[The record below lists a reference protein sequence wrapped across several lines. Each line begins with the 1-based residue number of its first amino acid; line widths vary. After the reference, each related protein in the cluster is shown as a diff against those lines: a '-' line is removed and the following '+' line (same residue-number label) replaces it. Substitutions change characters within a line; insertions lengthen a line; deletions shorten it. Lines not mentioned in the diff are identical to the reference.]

1 MTVMG
6 NPLHQPGGPTTYWT
20 TVNAEENLA
29 GVVTPLSSSFWIRP
43 TTVGTLGAFCELGV
57 LPESAARHSSNSDER
72 IATVIYGRLVAN
84 IDLLRQ
90 LADRTPFT
98 SGDALEQQ
106 LFSNVRAG
114 IPSRA
119 SKRRY
124 PIVAVKAPVAAA
136 TVIPFI
142 NKMFDDSQQWWRTSI
157 DALETSTADDARRR
171 MLEAQ
176 DRMVGYMRPH
186 TLGTFL
192 TQAAFEQL
200 KKLCVRAG
208 SPGLELRIARGL
220 RSLEEAEMVSML
232 WEVSRGNADVEA
244 FLRRYGFHGPNES
257 SASSPVW
264 RESRQILEDILRSY
278 RTMSEDRSP
287 KVKARQIAED
297 RIEAVKELLAGLSL
311 PRRVFAR
318 AVLTATSAF
327 FPLRETGKATLLHAV
342 DVCRASA
349 RVIAE
354 DMVARGELDDVSDV
368 AYLTVEELV
377 NNRVA
382 DWKSI
387 TAKRRA
393 QRDEYLKI
401 DLPQTWEGVPE
412 VQVLAELTHDDGVT
426 EITGLGASHGVVEGT
441 VRVVHDPSEADLDD
455 GEILVCDTS
464 DPSWSALFLVAGAVV
479 VDVGGPLSHGAI
491 VAREL
496 GIPAVINT
504 RNALR
509 VLKDGDYVSVDGT
522 AGVVKVLKRAAD
534 TRATS
539 DKPPAVS

>member
-1 MTVMG
+1 MPD
-6 NPLHQPGGPTTYWT
+6 PLHQPGGPRTYWT

-29 GVVTPLSSSFWIRP
+29 GVVTPLSSSFWLRP

-57 LPESAARHSSNSDER
+57 LPESAARHSSDSDER
-72 IATVIYGRLVAN
+72 IATVIFGRLVAN
-84 IDLLRQ
+84 IDLLRS

-124 PIVAVKAPVAAA
+124 PIVAVKAPIAAA
-136 TVIPFI
+136 TVVPRIRR
-142 NKMFDDSQQWWRTSI
+142 MFDGSQQWWRDSI
-157 DALETSTADDARRR
+157 DALATSTAEDARRR

-200 KKLCVRAG
+200 KKLCVGAG

-220 RSLEEAEMVSML
+220 RSLEEAEMVAML
-232 WEVSRGNADVEA
+232 WEVSRGNGDVEV
-244 FLRRYGFHGPNES
+244 FLRRYGFHGPSEA

-264 RESRQILEDILRSY
+264 RDDPDTLAEILRSY
-278 RTMSEDRSP
+278 RTMSEERFP
-287 KVKARQIAED
+287 GVKARQVNED
-297 RIEAVKELLAGLSL
+297 RLAAVQELLSGLSL
-311 PRRVFAR
+311 PRRAFAR
-318 AVLTATSAF
+318 AVLFATRAF
-327 FPLRETGKATLLHAV
+327 FPLRETGKATLLHAI
-342 DVCRASA
+342 DVCRASS
-349 RVIAE
+349 RVVAE
-354 DMVARGELDDVSDV
+354 DMVRRGELADAADI
-368 AYLTVEELV
+368 AYLTVEEIV
-377 NNRVA
+377 NDRKA
-382 DWKSI
+382 DWKAV

-393 QRDEYLKI
+393 QRDEYLKV
-401 DLPQTWEGVPE
+401 DLPQTWEGVPK
-412 VQVLAELTHDDGVT
+412 VGVIAEMTDDENT
-426 EITGLGASHGVVEGT
+426 EITGLGASHGVVEGL
-441 VRVVHDPSEADLDD
+441 VRIVRDPAEADLDE
-455 GEILVCDTS
+455 GEILVCATS

-504 RNALR
+504 RNAIR
-509 VLKDGDYVSVDGT
+509 VLKDGDYVRVDGT
-522 AGVVKVLKRAAD
+522 AGAVKILKRAD
-534 TRATS
+534 EV
-539 DKPPAVS
+539 PA